1 MRVVHYLNQ
10 FFAGLGGEEQADLSP
25 TSRSGPV
32 GPGRL
37 LQSALGADAS
47 VVGTV
52 VCGDGLFADRPDE
65 VAPLV
70 LALIEAFAPDVVVAG
85 PAFGAGRYGLACA
98 RACAEVTARLGRPAV
113 TGMHPDNA
121 AVAVHRDQIIVPTA
135 ASALGMS
142 EAMTALARLALRLG
156 RGESLGPADDEGH
169 LPRGRRL
176 NVRVERSASDRALDL
191 LLARLV
197 TSGAQG
203 GPPEPPRDPE
213 ERAGFPGARRARGA
227 WGARSGPPMTE
238 VPLPRYDRVTPPPA
252 IADLRRAR
260 VALVTEGGLVP
271 RGNPDR
277 LEWVRANRWLAYSLS
292 GVDDLAG
299 IEHDVIHGG
308 YDAAWVREDPDRL
321 LPVDVLREMVESG
334 AVGELLDLYY
344 VTCGNHGILAQMARY
359 AREIAGEL
367 RRREVDAVLLVA
379 T

>member
-1 MRVVHYLNQ
+1 VV
-10 FFAGLGGEEQADLSP
+10 S
-25 TSRSGPV
+25 
-32 GPGRL
+32 
-37 LQSALGADAS
+37 
-47 VVGTV
+47 TV

-65 VAPLV
+65 IAPRV
-70 LALIEAFAPDVVVAG
+70 LGLIEAFAPDVVVAG

-98 RACAEVTARLGRPAV
+98 RVCADVTARLGRPAL

-135 ASALGMS
+135 SSALGMPA
-142 EAMTALARLALRLG
+142 AMTAMARLALRLG
-156 RGESLGPADDEGH
+156 RGEPLGPADEEGY

-176 NVRVERSASDRALDL
+176 NVRAARSASDRALDM
-191 LLARLV
+191 LLARLG
-197 TSGAQG
+197 GA
-203 GPPEPPRDPE
+203 
-213 ERAGFPGARRARGA
+213 AAA
-227 WGARSGPPMTE
+227 TE
-238 VPLPRYDRVTPPPA
+238 VPLPRYDRVPPPPA
-252 IADLRRAR
+252 VVDLRRAR

-277 LEWVRANRWLAYSLS
+277 LEWVRASRWLSYSLA
-292 GVDDLAG
+292 GVEDLTG

-321 LPVDVLREMVESG
+321 LPVDVLREMVASG
-334 AVGELLDLYY
+334 EVGELLDAYF

>member
-1 MRVVHYLNQ
+1 
-10 FFAGLGGEEQADLSP
+10 
-25 TSRSGPV
+25 V

-37 LQSALGADAS
+37 LQAALGADAS

-65 VAPLV
+65 IAPRV
-70 LALIEAFAPDVVVAG
+70 LGLIEAFAPDVVVAG
-85 PAFGAGRYGLACA
+85 PAFGAGRYGLACG
-98 RACAEVTARLGRPAV
+98 RVCAEVTARLGRPAL

-135 ASALGMS
+135 ASALGMP

-156 RGESLGPADDEGH
+156 RGEPLGPAADEGY
-169 LPRGRRL
+169 LPRGSRL
-176 NVRVERSASDRALDL
+176 NARANRSASERALDML
-191 LLARLV
+191 LSRLG
-197 TSGAQG
+197 GA
-203 GPPEPPRDPE
+203 
-213 ERAGFPGARRARGA
+213 ATA
-227 WGARSGPPMTE
+227 TE
-238 VPLPRYDRVTPPPA
+238 VPLPRYDRVPPPPA
-252 IADLRRAR
+252 VVDLRRAR

-277 LEWVRANRWLAYSLS
+277 LEWVRASRWLAYSLA

-299 IEHDVIHGG
+299 TQHDVSHGG

-321 LPVDVLREMVESG
+321 LPVDVLREMVREG
-334 AVGELLDLYY
+334 AVGDLLDAYY

-367 RRREVDAVLLVA
+367 RDREVDAVLLVA